1 MTRTLITGAAGFT
14 GRYLTKL
21 LAARGHEVHGLVYQ
35 PPALPVAEL
44 TKVHVGDLVDPSVSA
59 QVVAA
64 VRPDH
69 VVHLAAISHVA
80 HGDIDEMYRSNIVG
94 TRHLL
99 QALAHSDHLPQS
111 VLLASSAN
119 VYGNALIEVID
130 EQSPMLP
137 ANDYGVTKVAME
149 FVASIFRPSLP
160 IIVVRPFNYTGV
172 GQSAD
177 FLIPKII
184 SHARNAKAEIELG
197 NLEVARDFSDVRT
210 VVEAY
215 ARLLADPTAIGETF
229 NVSSGQAVSLKSL
242 IDMVAR
248 ISGHSMKV
256 RVNPAFLRANE
267 LRTLCGSPVKLHK
280 SIGPLPHIPL
290 EETLRWMLTAL

>member
-1 MTRTLITGAAGFT
+1 MADAG
-14 GRYLTKL
+14 KDK
-21 LAARGHEVHGLVYQ
+21 
-35 PPALPVAEL
+35 P
-44 TKVHVGDLVDPSVSA
+44 
-59 QVVAA
+59 
-64 VRPDH
+64 
-69 VVHLAAISHVA
+69 
-80 HGDIDEMYRSNIVG
+80 
-94 TRHLL
+94 
-99 QALAHSDHLPQS
+99 
-111 VLLASSAN
+111 
-119 VYGNALIEVID
+119 EVILGD
-130 EQSPMLP
+130 NS
-137 ANDYGVTKVAME
+137 Y
-149 FVASIFRPSLP
+149 
-160 IIVVRPFNYTGV
+160 YTVERNGQLADIKIPTNFLDKF
-172 GQSAD
+172 GKQSAD